1 MKCQQHLPCRYST
14 QSWLKQGFYHWAQDS
29 SWGEEEKEGKRGGLK
44 LQFLESNDC
53 GRLSIELK
61 KEKKKNNMFLAF
73 LNAEEKKKKTTQKNK
88 ILKAQNH
95 KAENETPEHVLY
107 L

>member
-1 MKCQQHLPCRYST
+1 
-14 QSWLKQGFYHWAQDS
+14 
-29 SWGEEEKEGKRGGLK
+29 
-44 LQFLESNDC
+44 
-53 GRLSIELK
+53 
-61 KEKKKNNMFLAF
+61 MFLAF
-73 LNAEEKKKKTTQKNK
+73 LNAEEKKKKTTQKTK